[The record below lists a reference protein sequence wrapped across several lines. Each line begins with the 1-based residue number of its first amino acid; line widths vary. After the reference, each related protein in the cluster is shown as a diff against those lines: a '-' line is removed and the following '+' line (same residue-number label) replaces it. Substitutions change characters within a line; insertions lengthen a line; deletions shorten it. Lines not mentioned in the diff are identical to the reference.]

1 MGEDTNFICS
11 RHHRSCTS
19 SFIQQVVYMQWGAGE
34 GKGPSQTKEP
44 KDLALA
50 RKELFDC
57 SAKL

>member
-1 MGEDTNFICS
+1 
-11 RHHRSCTS
+11 
-19 SFIQQVVYMQWGAGE
+19 MQWGAGE